1 MSATATMA
9 VRVTARHD
17 LPGGVARLVLAS
29 DCIPLPVAAAGAH
42 VDVHL
47 PNGFVRQYS
56 LCGRP
61 GDTDAYQLA
70 VLREPTSRGG
80 SAWLWEHARVGTTLA
95 LGAPRNLFPLDGDAP
110 GALLLA
116 GGIGITPILAMAHEL
131 HRTGKPFRL
140 HYRCRSRAAAAFSDE
155 LAAAPFAASVA
166 LHFDDEPGDLA
177 ELAAVFAQGDRQ
189 HHIYICGPAGFMA
202 AAETTALQAGWAP
215 THLHQEFFSPAEADP
230 DGNKPFE
237 VQLASSGRVFVIP
250 ADRSIASVLMD
261 EGVPVL
267 LSCEQG
273 ICGTCSTLIVD
284 GIPDHRDSYLT
295 DEEHA
300 RNDTV
305 LICCSRARS
314 PRLVLDL

>member
-1 MSATATMA
+1 MNAKVTIE
-9 VRVTARHD
+9 VRVMARHD

-29 DCIPLPVAAAGAH
+29 KDSTLPAAAAGAH

-47 PNGFVRQYS
+47 PNGLVRQYS

-61 GDTDAYQLA
+61 WDTDAYELA
-70 VLREPTSRGG
+70 VLREPASRGG
-80 SAWLWEHARVGTTLA
+80 SAWLWDHARVGTTLA
-95 LGAPRNLFPLDGDAP
+95 LGAPRNLFALVGEAP
-110 GALLLA
+110 GALLLG
-116 GGIGITPILAMAHEL
+116 GGIGITPILAMAQEL
-131 HRTGKPFRL
+131 HRKGTPFRL
-140 HYRCRSRAAAAFSDE
+140 HYRCRSRAVAAFSEE

-177 ELAAVFAQGDRQ
+177 DLAAVFAHGDRQ
-189 HHIYICGPAGFMA
+189 HHVYVCGPAGFMA
-202 AAETTALQAGWAP
+202 AAETAALQAGWAP
-215 THLHQEFFSPAEADP
+215 THLHHEFFSPAEVDEDANDT
-230 DGNKPFE
+230 FE
-237 VQLASSGRVFVIP
+237 VQLSSSGRVFHIP
-250 ADRSIASVLMD
+250 ANRSIASVLID
-261 EGVPVL
+261 EGLPVL

-273 ICGTCSTLIVD
+273 ICGTCSTLVVD